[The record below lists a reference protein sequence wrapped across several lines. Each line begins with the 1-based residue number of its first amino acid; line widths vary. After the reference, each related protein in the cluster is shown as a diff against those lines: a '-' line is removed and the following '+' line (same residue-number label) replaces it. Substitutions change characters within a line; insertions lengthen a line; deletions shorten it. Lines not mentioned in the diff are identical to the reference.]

1 MEEINYCI
9 EIINLF
15 ENDDDTNSYILNE
28 ISVRNYKETVVH
40 LDEIKLEDNTVL
52 PEEIYGSGYVGFFDK
67 EWYQKRLKNDIEV
80 LEKNI
85 AKGDESYRYGYS
97 FLDYTHRLKQL
108 FTNEK
113 LDEKQMLEVILR
125 IEDPIGRKHLF
136 IDLLEYMQEHKKWNE
151 MEFYIEQMPV
161 YKSYPGSSENK
172 DRPTAP
178 YGYQI
183 RIYEFVENVDLVKFN
198 EYFKKCVPSIYKYEM
213 KEIKSDFIKNYTIQ
227 KGVKEAMDLTKK
239 APFKNF
245 ELDALF
251 PQVNVLPYSEMMAL
265 IDEYEEVLKNQKSAI
280 KEQLLV
286 ETLEVQFKKGNYNE
300 NDFLEVYAM
309 VEKMDRKEIFGDV
322 KLKDALFYT
331 LGESTNNLAL
341 VINCRKQIKHN
352 LLKSELK
359 FWENKIIKENKTKKS

>member
-52 PEEIYGSGYVGFFDK
+52 PEEIYGSGYVGFFDT

-85 AKGDESYRYGYS
+85 SKGDESYRYGYS

-113 LDEKQMLEVILR
+113 LDERQMLEAILQ

-161 YKSYPGSSENK
+161 YKGYSSDDK

-183 RIYEFVENVDLVKFN
+183 RIYEF
-198 EYFKKCVPSIYKYEM
+198 
-213 KEIKSDFIKNYTIQ
+213 
-227 KGVKEAMDLTKK
+227 
-239 APFKNF
+239 
-245 ELDALF
+245 
-251 PQVNVLPYSEMMAL
+251 
-265 IDEYEEVLKNQKSAI
+265 
-280 KEQLLV
+280 
-286 ETLEVQFKKGNYNE
+286 
-300 NDFLEVYAM
+300 
-309 VEKMDRKEIFGDV
+309 
-322 KLKDALFYT
+322 
-331 LGESTNNLAL
+331 
-341 VINCRKQIKHN
+341 
-352 LLKSELK
+352 
-359 FWENKIIKENKTKKS
+359 